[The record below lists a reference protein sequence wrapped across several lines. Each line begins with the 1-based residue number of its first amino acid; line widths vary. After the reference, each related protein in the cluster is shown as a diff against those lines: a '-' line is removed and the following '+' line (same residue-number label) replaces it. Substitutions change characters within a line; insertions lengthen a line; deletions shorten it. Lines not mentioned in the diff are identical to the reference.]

1 MDCHRRTY
9 VRSMSAEF
17 TGRWVL
23 RGGVRYPVIE
33 KPPPKPVRRQKPK
46 PADTV
51 RVLVDGIEWTDELLA
66 EAHRRH
72 WRGYRDAWTLAGH
85 KEWDRRRKAATR
97 ARLAA
102 GGLSAVDRQWCEKA
116 AVVGSWRLDQALNR
130 R

>member
-1 MDCHRRTY
+1 
-9 VRSMSAEF
+9 MSAEF

-33 KPPPKPVRRQKPK
+33 EPKPKPVRKPKPK

-51 RVLVDGIEWTDELLA
+51 RVLVEGIEWTDDLLA

-72 WRGYRDAWTLAGH
+72 WRGYRDAWTVAGNR
-85 KEWDRRRKAATR
+85 EWDRRRKAATR

-102 GGLSAVDRQWCEKA
+102 GGLSAVDRAWAERA
-116 AVVGSWRLDQALNR
+116 AVRGSWVLDTRMNR
-130 R
+130 ASVSNTTTS